1 MKNPIIANIEE
12 KQLKEDV
19 PLFNVGDKVKVHS
32 KITEGNKTRIQAFEG
47 TVIKINR
54 AGVKTNFTVR
64 KVVATVGVEKTFILH
79 SPNVQNSTICEI
91 GLEAKRPGL
100 KTRHDR
106 GQYLPVD
113 YLRRRSRLFDLFVFF
128 RSKEILS

>member
-79 SPNVQNSTICEI
+79 SPNVEKIERLKA
-91 GLEAKRPGL
+91 GKVRRAKL
-100 KTRHDR
+100 
-106 GQYLPVD
+106 Y
-113 YLRRRSRLFDLFVFF
+113 YLRDRIG
-128 RSKEILS
+128 SKATRIKDAP